1 MATGPTATAATREL
15 LRLGI
20 AFTMHPYE
28 HDPVERSFG
37 EEAARL
43 LGLSTDEVFKT
54 LVVIVDN
61 EPAIAVLP
69 VTRLLDMK
77 AFATAFGGR
86 RTDLADPARAQ
97 RMTGYVVGGISPIGQ
112 KRPLRTII
120 DEQAWLH
127 DVIYVSGG
135 RRGLDIGLAPSD
147 LVQVTQAQIAA
158 IARADFA

>member
-1 MATGPTATAATREL
+1 
-15 LRLGI
+15 
-20 AFTMHPYE
+20 
-28 HDPVERSFG
+28 
-37 EEAARL
+37 
-43 LGLSTDEVFKT
+43 
-54 LVVIVDN
+54 
-61 EPAIAVLP
+61 
-69 VTRLLDMK
+69 
-77 AFATAFGGR
+77 
-86 RTDLADPARAQ
+86 
-97 RMTGYVVGGISPIGQ
+97 MTGYVVGGISPIGQ